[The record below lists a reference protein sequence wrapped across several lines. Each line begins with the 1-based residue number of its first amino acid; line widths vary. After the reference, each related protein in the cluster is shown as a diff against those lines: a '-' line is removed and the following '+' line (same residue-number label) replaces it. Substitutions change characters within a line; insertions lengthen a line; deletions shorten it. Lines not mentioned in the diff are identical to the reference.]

1 MALQANDKVIQVR
14 NGAFDQLGERI
25 SNYAELTNVGEGK
38 VYTAELYS
46 DNASGELFV
55 LFPDGIPY
63 YHFTTLLSSLNMPW
77 VNNPDA
83 KAAGWA
89 VPPEYT
95 VPFMHI
101 TTKDEADFLVAVDAE
116 ANLILVDNGT
126 ASPLPETDN
135 KPVEYHEPVF
145 DKANL
150 EKLASYNLLLEEEV
164 ELPEQEEP
172 TEQYNGDVAMEEVKP
187 VEVKK
192 MSMVTIVIV
201 IVTVSAAIIAL
212 LSTAK

>member
-14 NGAFDQLGERI
+14 NAAFEQLADSI
-25 SNYAELTNVGEGK
+25 SNYAELTNVGDGK
-38 VYTAELYS
+38 AYTADLYT

-55 LFPDGIPY
+55 LFPQGIPY

-77 VNNPDA
+77 VNNPGA

-89 VPPEYT
+89 VPPEYS

-101 TTKDEADFLVAVDAE
+101 TTKDEADFLVALDAQ
-116 ANLILVDNGT
+116 ANLVLVDNGT
-126 ASPLPETDN
+126 ASPLPESDN
-135 KPVEYHEPVF
+135 KPVDYHEPVF

-164 ELPEQEEP
+164 ELPEQDETTTP
-172 TEQYNGDVAMEEVKP
+172 YNGDVDVEEVKP